1 MLLYKIRFHLVQIK
15 IQPLLGTRDFR
26 KVLRDKLKIH
36 KVLPQAFFFFSVNR
50 ESTIIVLILAFLSP
64 WSILHST

>member
-1 MLLYKIRFHLVQIK
+1 MLLLVLKNLMEIKGPYRRVNGFHLVQIK

-36 KVLPQAFFFFSVNR
+36 KVLPQAFFFF
-50 ESTIIVLILAFLSP
+50 FLSIEKVL
-64 WSILHST
+64 SLS